1 MVESD
6 RFHTLP
12 SKRSMTAS
20 RTLDPAGR
28 FSTVRSTSS
37 LLFVMYERMPLN
49 GLYGLSGGS

>member
-12 SKRSMTAS
+12 SKRSMTAN
-20 RTLDPAGR
+20 RTLEPAGR

-37 LLFVMYERMPLN
+37 LLFLIYERMPLN
-49 GLYGLSGGS
+49 GLV